1 MANDN
6 LDRMF
11 AGALR
16 TNTGPI
22 IIELDEGP
30 SWCIKNPDAQ
40 LGYELSLAFQ
50 SYYRRRQVKRNSNK
64 K

>member
-16 TNTGPI
+16 TNTGTI
-22 IIELDEGP
+22 IIKLGRGP
-30 SWCIKNPDAQ
+30 SWCIKSPDAQ

-50 SYYRRRQVKRNSNK
+50 SYYRRQKNDQSWK
-64 K
+64 KE